1 MRVTLGTGSLLGA
14 LLNPNATAARL
25 LDAWPAGRFVLVTS
39 AEQLLE
45 LGNAARRTPLRGL
58 LVPATVARFI
68 NDLRELAQVITR
80 LPVSEPGRPIGQP
93 AGPMSQPGR
102 PVGQPLPLAMAAVG
116 RCDYLVSSDRQLLN
130 LKKHGATHIVT
141 ALQLLETL
149 YPE

>member
-1 MRVTLGTGSLLGA
+1 MRVVLGTGSLLGA

-45 LGNAARRTPLRGL
+45 LGNAARRPPLRGL

-80 LPVSEPGRPIGQP
+80 LPVAEP
-93 AGPMSQPGR
+93 AR
-102 PVGQPLPLAMAAVG
+102 PVGQPLPLAMAAAG

-141 ALQLLETL
+141 ALQLLDTL
-149 YPE
+149 YPN

>member
-1 MRVTLGTGSLLGA
+1 MRIALGSGSLLGA

-45 LGNAARRTPLRGL
+45 LGNAARRPPLREL

-80 LPVSEPGRPIGQP
+80 LPMAEPGRPT
-93 AGPMSQPGR
+93 
-102 PVGQPLPLAMAAVG
+102 GQPLPLAMAVAG
-116 RCDYLVSSDRQLLN
+116 RCDYLVSSDRQLLS

-141 ALQLLETL
+141 ALQLLDTL
-149 YPE
+149 YPN

>member
-1 MRVTLGTGSLLGA
+1 VIRVVLGSGSLLGA

-45 LGNAARRTPLRGL
+45 LGNAARRPPLRGL
-58 LVPATVARFI
+58 IVPATVARFI

-80 LPVSEPGRPIGQP
+80 LPVSEPGRP
-93 AGPMSQPGR
+93 M
-102 PVGQPLPLAMAAVG
+102 GQPLPLAMATAG
-116 RCDYLVSSDRQLLN
+116 RCDYLVSSDRQLLS

-141 ALQLLETL
+141 ALQLLDTL
-149 YPE
+149 YSE

>member
-1 MRVTLGTGSLLGA
+1 MRVVLGSGSLLGA

-45 LGNAARRTPLRGL
+45 LGNAARRPPLRGL
-58 LVPATVARFI
+58 IIPATVARFI

-80 LPVSEPGRPIGQP
+80 LPASEPGRPMG
-93 AGPMSQPGR
+93 QPGR
-102 PVGQPLPLAMAAVG
+102 PMGQPLPLAMAAAG
-116 RCDYLVSSDRQLLN
+116 RCDYLVSSDRQLLS

-141 ALQLLETL
+141 ALQLLDTL
-149 YPE
+149 YSA

>member
-1 MRVTLGTGSLLGA
+1 MRVMLGSGSLLGA

-45 LGNAARRTPLRGL
+45 LGNAARRPPLRGL
-58 LVPATVARFI
+58 IVPANVARFI

-80 LPVSEPGRPIGQP
+80 LPVSEPGRPMGQP
-93 AGPMSQPGR
+93 GGPM
-102 PVGQPLPLAMAAVG
+102 GQALPLAMAAAG
-116 RCDYLVSSDRQLLN
+116 RCDYLVSSDRQLLS

-141 ALQLLETL
+141 ALQLLDTL
-149 YPE
+149 YSE

>member
-1 MRVTLGTGSLLGA
+1 MRVVLGSGSLLGA

-45 LGNAARRTPLRGL
+45 LGNAARRPPLRGL

-80 LPVSEPGRPIGQP
+80 LPMADPVPAGDSALASRSVGRP
-93 AGPMSQPGR
+93 M
-102 PVGQPLPLAMAAVG
+102 GQPLPLAMAVAG
-116 RCDYLVSSDRQLLN
+116 RCDYLVSSDRQLLS

-141 ALQLLETL
+141 ALQLLDTL
-149 YPE
+149 YSN